1 MGFSAWRRSAWR
13 DETALALGVAILLTV
28 VIALPLLRVAQQG
41 LYADGHWHLA
51 AACARFIDPETLQA
65 ARNSL
70 VVSLGGT
77 VVAVVFGTA
86 YALLIGLTD
95 ARGKRP
101 LVFLLLLPLMIPS
114 QITALSW
121 AQLLG
126 PGSALLKT
134 VGLAPAPGSSNPL
147 YSPVGIALL
156 LGLQQTPLVFLAL
169 RPGLSSLPRD
179 LIEAA
184 QGTGAGAWLRL
195 RTVLLPILMPGILAG
210 AALSFVSCLDNFG
223 IPALLGAPVG
233 YTVLSTLIYQKL
245 SGFGLA
251 VLSDVA
257 QLSMLA
263 AALALLGLGAQGLLQ
278 RRWQGHLSDA
288 SSPYRV
294 ALSRW
299 RTPLEVAAWA
309 VLGSVLIAPALA
321 LLATSVVSMD
331 GLALMPTT
339 FTLAHYQSL
348 LADGM
353 VRTAFANSVWLAGW
367 TAALTAAIAL
377 PVGYLVVWDR
387 GQITGWL
394 AALADLPFALP
405 GAVIAVAAILMLLPP
420 LPWLHISVYGTLWI
434 ILYAYLLRFLTL
446 AIKPVVAGLSRL
458 DPGLND
464 AARSCGA
471 GLFMRLR
478 TIVGPLAAPLLL
490 GGALLVFLMALNELT
505 VSALLW
511 SSGSETLGVLIY
523 NFEEGGATGTSAAL
537 SVLTIAAV
545 LVLLGVL
552 HVLARRL
559 PQGTL
564 PWN

>member
-1 MGFSAWRRSAWR
+1 MRLAIRRRVVWRA
-13 DETALALGVAILLTV
+13 ETTLALGVAVLLAALIV
-28 VIALPLLRVAQQG
+28 LPLLRIAQQA
-41 LYADGHWHLA
+41 LLADGHWRLA
-51 AACARFIDPETLQA
+51 AAWARLIAPDTLQA
-65 ARNSL
+65 TVNSL

-77 VVAVVFGTA
+77 VVAVLFGTA

-101 LVFLLLLPLMIPS
+101 LVFLLLLPLMIPP
-114 QITALSW
+114 QITAMSW

-126 PGSALLKT
+126 PGSALLKS

-169 RPGLSSLPRD
+169 RPGVSSLPRD

-184 QGTGAGAWLRL
+184 QSAGAGAVWRL
-195 RTVLLPILMPGILAG
+195 RTVLLPVLMPGILAG

-245 SGFGLA
+245 SGFGLS

-257 QLSMLA
+257 QLSLLA

-278 RRWQGHLSDA
+278 RRWQGHLGGA

-294 ALSRW
+294 ALGRW
-299 RTPLEVAAWA
+299 RTPLEWAAWG
-309 VLGSVLIAPALA
+309 VLGTVLIAPALA
-321 LLATSVVSMD
+321 LLATSVVSVY
-331 GLALMPTT
+331 GLALTPATIT
-339 FTLAHYQSL
+339 PAHYQSL
-348 LADGM
+348 MADGM
-353 VRTAFANSVWLAGW
+353 VRAAFTNSVWLAGW
-367 TAALTAAIAL
+367 AAALTAAIAL

-387 GQITGWL
+387 GRVTNWL

-420 LPWLHISVYGTLWI
+420 LPGLHISLYGTLWI

-458 DPGLND
+458 DPALND

-478 TIVGPLAAPLLL
+478 TIVWPLAAPLLL

-523 NFEEGGATGTSAAL
+523 NFEEGGSTGASAAL
-537 SVLTIAAV
+537 SVLTIAVV
-545 LVLLGVL
+545 LALLGML
-552 HVLARRL
+552 QALSRRL
-559 PQGTL
+559 PQGAL
-564 PWN
+564 PWS

>member
-1 MGFSAWRRSAWR
+1 MGFSVRCRPAWRA
-13 DETALALGVAILLTV
+13 ETALALGVAVLLTV
-28 VIALPLLRVAQQG
+28 LIALPLLRIAQQALWG
-41 LYADGHWHLA
+41 DAHWRLA
-51 AACARFIDPETLQA
+51 AAWARFIAPETLQA
-65 ARNSL
+65 TRNSL
-70 VVSLGGT
+70 AVSFGGT
-77 VVAVVFGTA
+77 VVAVVLGTA

-95 ARGKRP
+95 ARGKRA
-101 LVFLLLLPLMIPS
+101 LVFVLLLPLMIPP
-114 QITALSW
+114 QIAAMSW

-134 VGLAPAPGSSNPL
+134 LGMAPAPGSSNPL
-147 YSPVGIALL
+147 YGPTGIALL

-169 RPGLSSLPRD
+169 RPGVSNLPRD

-184 QGTGAGAWLRL
+184 QGAGADALLRL
-195 RTVLLPILMPGILAG
+195 RTVLLPVLMPGILAG

-257 QLSMLA
+257 QLSLLA

-278 RRWQGHLSDA
+278 RRWKGHLSGA
-288 SSPYRV
+288 SGPYRV
-294 ALSRW
+294 ALARW
-299 RTPLEVAAWA
+299 RTPLELTAWGI
-309 VLGSVLIAPALA
+309 LTSVLVAPALA
-321 LLATSVVSMD
+321 LLATSVVSIE
-331 GLALMPTT
+331 GLALTPSTL
-339 FTLAHYQSL
+339 TLAHYQGL

-353 VRTAFANSVWLAGW
+353 VRTALANSLWLAAC
-367 TAALTAAIAL
+367 TAMVTAVIAL

-387 GQITGWL
+387 GRITGWL

-405 GAVIAVAAILMLLPP
+405 GAVIAVATILMLLPP
-420 LPWLHISVYGTLWI
+420 LPWLHISLYGTLWV

-458 DPGLND
+458 DPALDD

-478 TIVGPLAAPLLL
+478 TIVWPLAAPLLL
-490 GGALLVFLMALNELT
+490 GGALLVFLMAVNELT
-505 VSALLW
+505 VSALPW

-523 NFEEGGATGTSAAL
+523 NFEEGGAAGASAAL

-545 LVLLGVL
+545 LGLLGVL
-552 HVLARRL
+552 QVLARRL
-559 PQGTL
+559 PQGAL
-564 PWN
+564 PWT